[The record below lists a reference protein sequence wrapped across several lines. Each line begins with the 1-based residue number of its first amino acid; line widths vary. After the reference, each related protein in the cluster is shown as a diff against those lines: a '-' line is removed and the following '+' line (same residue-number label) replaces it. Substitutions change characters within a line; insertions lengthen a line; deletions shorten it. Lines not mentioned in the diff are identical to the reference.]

1 MRKARRGRGGGEDQ
15 GRKKALKS
23 PAPSNV
29 QRQLQPIRKM
39 RAPIPMEETDLS
51 REGDAPQWAGFTQGS
66 PGAGGTQEGLCCSLG
81 DGKGFLEEGTDRLS
95 FQKAKTKKLGLFPT
109 RE

>member
-1 MRKARRGRGGGEDQ
+1 MPSPVLGGASD
-15 GRKKALKS
+15 
-23 PAPSNV
+23 PAVTNGGPGSV
-29 QRQLQPIRKM
+29 FT
-39 RAPIPMEETDLS
+39 APIPMEETDLS
-51 REGDAPQWAGFTQGS
+51 REGDAPEWAGLRQGS
-66 PGAGGTQEGLCCSLG
+66 LGAGGTQEGLCCSLG